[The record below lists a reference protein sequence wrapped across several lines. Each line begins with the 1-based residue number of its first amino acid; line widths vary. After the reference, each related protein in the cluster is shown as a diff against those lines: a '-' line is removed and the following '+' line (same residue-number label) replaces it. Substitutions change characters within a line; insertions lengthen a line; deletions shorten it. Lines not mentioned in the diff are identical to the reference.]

1 MCSWWQDRASG
12 ASNMA
17 MLLMIV
23 HSKGN
28 LRGSL
33 LHATGAINSAIF
45 HLDVEYEMYT
55 VMSARV
61 LDT

>member
-17 MLLMIV
+17 MLQMIV
-23 HSKGN
+23 PSN
-28 LRGSL
+28 
-33 LHATGAINSAIF
+33 LHATGATNSAIF
-45 HLDVEYEMYT
+45 QLNVEQHEMYT

-61 LDT
+61 LDM